1 MLRFILLCLIVPI
14 IFVHAQYREIGL
26 FIGGTNYIGEVGKT
40 TFFEPSLKSPSAT
53 LFYKS
58 NFSPRFAFRVEL
70 GLSSIRGID
79 SISLEPLRKE
89 RANSFTNSI
98 NHTSA
103 ILEVN
108 YFEMDLS
115 DFKTSWSP
123 YLFAGLSYLKYRDL
137 YYPIR
142 ESVANYQNNDFSF
155 AIPMGFGVKT
165 RLGTNFLLGFEIKA
179 LYTLSDNLDG
189 SFPTFVDEIDQQP
202 AFGNSLSNDWIIFSG
217 FSLSYSFGRGWF
229 IEGLL

>member
-1 MLRFILLCLIVPI
+1 MLRFILSCLIVPI

>member
-1 MLRFILLCLIVPI
+1 M
-14 IFVHAQYREIGL
+14 IFAHAQYREVGL
-26 FIGGTNYIGEVGKT
+26 FLRGTNYIGEVGKT
-40 TFFEPSLKSPSAT
+40 TFVEPSLKSPSIT

-58 NFSPRFAFRVEL
+58 NFSTRFAFRVEL
-70 GLSSIRGID
+70 GLSSIQGID
-79 SISLEPLRKE
+79 SLSAEPLRKE
-89 RANSFTNSI
+89 RANSFSNSVS
-98 NHTSA
+98 HTSA

-108 YFEMDLS
+108 YFEMDFS

-123 YLFAGLSYLKYRDL
+123 YLFTGLSYVKFRDL
-137 YYPIR
+137 YYPIS

-155 AIPMGFGVKT
+155 AIPVGIGIKT
-165 RLGTNFLLGFEIKA
+165 RLGMNFLLGFEIKA
-179 LYTLSDNLDG
+179 LYCFSDNLDG

-202 AFGNSLSNDWIIFSG
+202 AFGNNLSKDWIIFSG